1 MKKKQLLYIG
11 LGGLGLFIIYKL
23 LNKNQ
28 ENESNFNG
36 KKPFF
41 GGIKSFFGGSGT
53 PSGTTTTTTTTTTG
67 STSINAGIPSG
78 YQSAL
83 NAFLN
88 QYGQVKYKNCYN
100 QFLVYAQQQGL
111 QPSYAQYYPEMVSFM
126 RKCLGGTQQTTT
138 DDTGGMGTGGQNP
151 YSDGLT
157 NIQNT
162 LGTEMYKKCL
172 NAWYAYAQQNGI
184 TISNPNYYFM
194 MYQFMLKCK

>member
-1 MKKKQLLYIG
+1 MEKKKLIYVG
-11 LGGLGLFIIYKL
+11 LGAVGLFILFKL
-23 LNKNQ
+23 INN
-28 ENESNFNG
+28 EDNESNFNG
-36 KKPFF
+36 KKTNFL
-41 GGIKSFFGGSGT
+41 GGIKSFFGGSGSST
-53 PSGTTTTTTTTTTG
+53 LGGTTTSTSTST

-100 QFLVYAQQQGL
+100 QFLIYAQQQGL

-126 RKCLGGTQQTTT
+126 RKCLGGTQTTTT
-138 DDTGGMGTGGQNP
+138 DDTGGMGGQNP

-162 LGTEMYKKCL
+162 LGTEKYKKCL

-184 TISNPNYYFM
+184 TTNNSNYYSL
-194 MYQFMLKCK
+194 MYQFMLKCQ